1 MSLNNPVVN
10 SFLPNDA
17 DLLFMLK
24 TKAMKKLIKHLTP
37 DEKYAFIERVVD
49 GLSGAVIESDILTY
63 NMNGDQGLFVD
74 VTYTPKG
81 GKGDIHGRND
91 LESMPRDLYHPN
103 NPRNVI
109 GYKLL
114 SYYLAVREAN
124 NKLGDIIGEIKESG
138 GKVKKAN
145 KHARS
150 VFSRL
155 CRFIHLSL
163 LDIAITEKEQYAINS
178 FLGIEH
184 HEGQFIADAG
194 AEDDDLL
201 SALMSGTTLA
211 SELTEAMVGEHMYL
225 LHISMFKDTGIPFI
239 TVRNA
244 DIEMDLDNVDDEY
257 QAKMD
262 KFIQH
267 YREYL
272 SVHGDN
278 DADDKIKRVVCGMRL
293 AYGVV
298 KTLRYPSPDK
308 SEVVCRYRREL
319 TDWKVKAVRIYNI
332 VNKF

>member
-1 MSLNNPVVN
+1 MSLNNAVVN
-10 SFLPNDA
+10 SFLPNDV
-17 DLLFMLK
+17 DLLFVLK
-24 TKAMKKLIKHLTP
+24 TKAMKKLIKHLSP
-37 DEKYAFIERVVD
+37 DEKYAFIERVID
-49 GLSGAVIESDILTY
+49 GLPAAVTETDMVTY
-63 NMNGDQGLFVD
+63 SMHGDQGLL
-74 VTYTPKG
+74 VTISYTPKRG
-81 GKGDIHGRND
+81 NGDIRGRNN
-91 LESMPRDLYHPN
+91 LQETPRDLFHPN
-103 NPRNVI
+103 NPRKVI

-114 SYYLAVREAN
+114 SYYLAVREVN
-124 NKLGDIIGEIKESG
+124 NKLGDIIEENKESG
-138 GKVKKAN
+138 EKVKKAN

-155 CRFIHLSL
+155 CCFIHLSL

-178 FLGIEH
+178 YLGIEH
-184 HEGQFIADAG
+184 HEGQFIADVG
-194 AEDDDLL
+194 TKDGDLL

-211 SELTEAMVGEHMYL
+211 SELAEVMVGEHMYL

-278 DADDKIKRVVCGMRL
+278 DADDKIKRVVCGL
-293 AYGVV
+293 
-298 KTLRYPSPDK
+298 
-308 SEVVCRYRREL
+308 
-319 TDWKVKAVRIYNI
+319 
-332 VNKF
+332 